1 MGHCHGKS
9 FIILYFIFRLLKSQ
23 TIITNVNFTSETFS
37 EEAYFKMIY
46 DMNKSVERIKYEENR
61 R

>member
-9 FIILYFIFRLLKSQ
+9 SITLYFIFRLLKSQ